1 MGHIFTQMSFE
12 ETAHAWYFGS
22 GVTLTEMAKIFGQI
36 SAESVSE
43 TRTESELSV
52 ASAFSKALSTL
63 ASPQIRNVARIG
75 GSVFYCHPCSDL
87 LPLYIA
93 CGAW

>member
-52 ASAFSKALSTL
+52 AAAFIKALSTL